1 MKILLFLTILLQPP
15 LQVAG
20 DLQAVLVDQ
29 AAAALASVTHAAVV
43 FVLYQFGA
51 LGVTILTAQSL
62 PPFGVSDDLFSSP
75 VRCDIDAQG
84 RN

>member
-1 MKILLFLTILLQPP
+1 MKNLLFLTILLQPP

-43 FVLYQFGA
+43 FVFVPVGCFGCHDSDSPKPPS
-51 LGVTILTAQSL
+51 LWSVGHSILSL
-62 PPFGVSDDLFSSP
+62 TLHCKSWFKMG
-75 VRCDIDAQG
+75 
-84 RN
+84 